1 MDTFEGVIGS
11 IIVAILKTKT
21 FNSLMTERFLE
32 TAYGDN
38 LEPEQKIIMN
48 EDGDYVTIEDV
59 INHRLVKIYAD
70 KVRQF

>member
-1 MDTFEGVIGS
+1 MMDTLEGLIGS
-11 IIVAILKTKT
+11 IVVAILKTKT
-21 FNSLMTERFLE
+21 FNRMMIERLIE
-32 TAYGDN
+32 TAYGDQ

-70 KVRQF
+70 KVT